1 MPLNIDWQQILLHLL
16 NFFIL
21 AFVLYLL
28 LYKPVKKFMEK
39 RKAYYREMEEK
50 AKTALDDAEKSRR
63 EYDEKAKE
71 IKAHGEDLKK
81 RAAEEVE
88 KYRQSE
94 MKAAKEE
101 AEKIITKAKTDGE
114 TEKTRIVRGASA
126 EIADIITAA
135 TEKIVLESTTSDAYE
150 QFLKA
155 AERKEND
162 EKATK

>member
-39 RKAYYREMEEK
+39 RKAYYTEMENK
-50 AKTALDDAEKSRR
+50 AKSALEDAEKSKE
-63 EYDEKAKE
+63 EYEERANE

-81 RAAEEVE
+81 QAAEEVE

-94 MKAAKEE
+94 LRSAKEE
-101 AEKIITKAKTDGE
+101 AEKIIDKAKSEGE
-114 TEKTRIVRGASA
+114 REKTRIIEGASK
-126 EIADIITAA
+126 EITDIITAA
-135 TEKIVLESTTSDAYE
+135 TEKIVLDSTTSDAYE

-155 AERKEND
+155 AERKENGK
-162 EKATK
+162 KAK

>member
-39 RKAYYREMEEK
+39 RKAHFSEMEDK
-50 AKTALDDAEKSRR
+50 AKTALEEAENSKR

-71 IKAHGEDLKK
+71 IKTHGEELK
-81 RAAEEVE
+81 RQAAEEAE

-94 MKAAKEE
+94 IKAAKAE
-101 AEKIITKAKTDGE
+101 ADKIIEDAKTEGE
-114 TEKTRIVRGASA
+114 KEKSRIVEGASS
-126 EIADIITAA
+126 EITGIITAA
-135 TEKIVLESTTSDAYE
+135 TEKIVLKSTTSDAYE
-150 QFLKA
+150 QFLKV
-155 AERKEND
+155 AESKENGK
-162 EKATK
+162 KATK